1 MFTVYNTSEPIS
13 GVNYP
18 IDVLHNAM
26 AKGVSRSQ
34 SKQYKHEDYVRM
46 YNGRYLINVVN
57 RRIGLNYIRCA

>member
-1 MFTVYNTSEPIS
+1 M
-13 GVNYP
+13 NYP